1 MLGPLQLAAAF
12 TVVLV
17 VLGPQ
22 KAQDLGRQLGKAMRE
37 LKKAKDEFTHSF
49 NSDDDFDLNSEP
61 SNYDYRR
68 YDETAAISSPPED
81 ETATSVPVGDFSA
94 AAFSDSTDDYG
105 VSASQAPPNVVPR
118 GK

>member
-68 YDETAAISSPPED
+68 YDEPAALPPAED
-81 ETATSVPVGDFSA
+81 EVKVSVAKVGDFSA

-105 VSASQAPPNVVPR
+105 VQSSQQPAKTVPR
-118 GK
+118 SK